1 MVEAKSCEVCLSNQH
16 KNKCPCCLTKYCS
29 VACFKVHKDSN
40 ICKSK
45 SVQAGSNSKVLQ
57 NVDIDEERDSED
69 VVPKQVLER
78 LGTNKH
84 LRDLLVN
91 PHLRDILL
99 EVDTST
105 DVQKVIDMA
114 MHEPI
119 FLEFADV
126 CLETVRQDGNQQ
138 EYTDEIYDSS

>member
-1 MVEAKSCEVCLSNQH
+1 M
-16 KNKCPCCLTKYCS
+16 TKYCS

-40 ICKSK
+40 TCKSK
-45 SVQAGSNSKVLQ
+45 SVLYESTAARNSKDLQ
-57 NVDIDEERDSED
+57 NANNHPEERDSRD
-69 VVPKQVLER
+69 VVPKEALER
-78 LGTNKH
+78 LDTNKH

-91 PHLRDILL
+91 PHLRHILL
-99 EVDTST
+99 EVDKAV
-105 DVQKVIDMA
+105 DVEKAIDMA

-126 CLETVRQDGNQQ
+126 SLETVRQDGNQQ